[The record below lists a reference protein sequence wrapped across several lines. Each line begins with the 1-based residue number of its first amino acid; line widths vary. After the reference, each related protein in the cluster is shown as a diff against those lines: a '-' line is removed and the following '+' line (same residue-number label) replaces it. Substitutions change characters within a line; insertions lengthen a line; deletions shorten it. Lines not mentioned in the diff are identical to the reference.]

1 MLTSMVALHNAALA
15 AHAHL
20 AEGTEGKAHP
30 GINAPL
36 NGAIVLGVLLVLLFI
51 TTRLNKDR

>member
-1 MLTSMVALHNAALA
+1 MLTTMSALSSATQAANTL
-15 AHAHL
+15 L
-20 AEGTEGKAHP
+20 AEGAGKEHS

-36 NGAIVLGVLLVLLFI
+36 NGGIVLAVLLVLLFI

>member
-1 MLTSMVALHNAALA
+1 MLTSMVAIHNAVLA
-15 AHAHL
+15 AHTYL
-20 AEGTEGKAHP
+20 AEGTEGKEHP

-36 NGAIVLGVLLVLLFI
+36 NGGIVLAALLVLLFI

>member
-1 MLTSMVALHNAALA
+1 MLTSMVALNNAALA
-15 AHAHL
+15 AHTYL
-20 AEGTEGKAHP
+20 AEGTEGKEHP

-36 NGAIVLGVLLVLLFI
+36 NGAIVLGILLVLLFI

>member
-1 MLTSMVALHNAALA
+1 MLTSMSAITTATHAANVL
-15 AHAHL
+15 L
-20 AEGTEGKAHP
+20 AEGEGKEHS

-36 NGAIVLGVLLVLLFI
+36 NGAIVLGILLVLLFI

>member
-1 MLTSMVALHNAALA
+1 MLTTMSVFSSATHAANTL
-15 AHAHL
+15 L
-20 AEGTEGKAHP
+20 AEGAGKEHP

-36 NGAIVLGVLLVLLFI
+36 NGGIVLGVLLVLLFV